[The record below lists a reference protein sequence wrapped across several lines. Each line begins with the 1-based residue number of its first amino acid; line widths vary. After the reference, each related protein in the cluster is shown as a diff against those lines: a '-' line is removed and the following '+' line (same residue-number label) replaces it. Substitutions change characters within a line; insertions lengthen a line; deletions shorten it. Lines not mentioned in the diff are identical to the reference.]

1 MTPSAYRERNHNRN
15 RLLIAGALGIAN
27 IALVTTLALASV
39 SAPAKAQGQNK
50 EIVEKPNRAVA
61 CPSGW
66 RHPDGDTR
74 VCEPMGSTSPKI
86 YAKKAEATCAEGYF
100 EVYRVW
106 CSTRK

>member
-1 MTPSAYRERNHNRN
+1 MTRNENRS
-15 RLLIAGALGIAN
+15 RLLIAGALGLTN
-27 IALVTTLALASV
+27 IALVTALAFAGLGA
-39 SAPAKAQGQNK
+39 SAQAQGQNK
-50 EIVEKPNRAVA
+50 DIVEKSNRAVA

-66 RHPDGDTR
+66 RHLRGDTA

-86 YAKKAEATCAEGYF
+86 YAKKAEATCADGYF

>member
-1 MTPSAYRERNHNRN
+1 MTRNENRS
-15 RLLIAGALGIAN
+15 RLLVAGVLSVAN
-27 IALVTTLALASV
+27 IALVASLAFASLG
-39 SAPAKAQGQNK
+39 APANAQGQNR

-66 RHPDGDTR
+66 RTPDGNTAL
-74 VCEPMGSTSPKI
+74 CEPMGSTSPKI
-86 YAKKAEATCAEGYF
+86 YTKNENETCAEGYF

>member
-1 MTPSAYRERNHNRN
+1 MTRNENRR
-15 RLLIAGALGIAN
+15 RLLIIGSLSLAN
-27 IALVTTLALASV
+27 IALVGSLAMAGLSV
-39 SAPAKAQGQNK
+39 PANAQGQNR

-66 RHPDGDTR
+66 RTPDGNTAL
-74 VCEPMGSTSPKI
+74 CEPMGSTSPKI
-86 YAKKAEATCAEGYF
+86 YAKKEKDTCADSYF